1 MSIENKLEDSELLK
15 QKMQEGYQCVL
26 QGRSVYQLKSN
37 KEGIV
42 SAVPWKE
49 YPNLPIPF
57 TKKGCVSFTK
67 QSELSDIINNILF
80 TSTIVGYL

>member
-1 MSIENKLEDSELLK
+1 MIAENKLEDSKLLK

-37 KEGIV
+37 SEGIV

-57 TKKGCVSFTK
+57 TKKGCVSFAK
-67 QSELSDIINNILF
+67 ESELSNIINNILF
-80 TSTIVGYL
+80 TATIAGYL

>member
-1 MSIENKLEDSELLK
+1 MTAENKLEDSELLK

-37 KEGIV
+37 NEGIV
-42 SAVPWKE
+42 SAVNWKE

-57 TKKGCVSFTK
+57 TRKGYVSFAK
-67 QSELSDIINNILF
+67 KSELSDIINNILF
-80 TSTIVGYL
+80 TSTMLGYL

>member
-49 YPNLPIPF
+49 YPNFPIPF

-80 TSTIVGYL
+80 TSTIVGHL

>member
-1 MSIENKLEDSELLK
+1 MITENKLEDSELLT

-26 QGRSVYQLKSN
+26 QGRAVYQLKSN
-37 KEGIV
+37 SEGIV

>member
-1 MSIENKLEDSELLK
+1 MTIENKLEDSELLK

-42 SAVPWKE
+42 SAVPWSQ
-49 YPNLPIPF
+49 LL
-57 TKKGCVSFTK
+57 TR
-67 QSELSDIINNILF
+67 QASELV
-80 TSTIVGYL
+80 TKY

>member
-1 MSIENKLEDSELLK
+1 MTTDNKLEDSELLK

-26 QGRSVYQLKSN
+26 QGRSIYQLKSN
-37 KEGIV
+37 SEGIV

-57 TKKGCVSFTK
+57 TRKGCVSFAK
-67 QSELSDIINNILF
+67 ESELSDIISNILF
-80 TSTIVGYL
+80 TSTILGYL

>member
-1 MSIENKLEDSELLK
+1 MTIENKLEDSELLK

-26 QGRSVYQLKSN
+26 QGRAVYQLKSN
-37 KEGIV
+37 SEGIV

-57 TKKGCVSFTK
+57 TKKGCVSFAK
-67 QSELSDIINNILF
+67 ESELRDIINNILF
-80 TSTIVGYL
+80 TATIAGYL